1 MTSLAQIFTFAHWET
16 KKSLALPGKTILPLA
31 ILLLILLGAATVYSA
46 RSGLHLHDGMYSAGT
61 DDPEIAAIVAADARF
76 RVTLHQEI
84 DPARFHG
91 AYDII
96 ITDNRVYAADSG
108 RGAAAAAAL
117 ERVHEQYRNSVYSQE
132 EDIFAAYPLLVRTE
146 AVRSELDFSVART
159 GMQVVSP
166 VRSSRAP
173 EPAGPVTFVP
183 PPDPGAGVSA
193 ETFRSGII
201 GSPDESYQF
210 FHYSDYIAGSRGK
223 EPYTTPSQLSPP
235 LPFDSLVLIFV
246 FIFPLYFISQFL
258 MMSIMNERIERRG
271 EALLSTPARSWVIIT
286 GKTLPYGAGM
296 LAISALLSLFIGAG
310 LVLLL
315 PLIPVILF
323 FIASGLIIG
332 MVARSFRELSF
343 ISLFFST
350 VTTVYLFFPSIFA
363 DVHIISLVSPLT
375 LMIYTLEQE
384 AYTVSQYLFSTSLF
398 LVTSSVLLY
407 AAMVNFREERIFS
420 TDTLLTK
427 TADFISS
434 ALRPSHPWLS
444 LFFLGMLVVPFVF
457 MAQMLLLVL
466 VFNLPLPFS
475 LILLLVAAAAVEEV
489 AKSSGI
495 YTFSTRYPGFLTWKS
510 LGAGALV
517 TAFAFLLAE
526 KLLLLV
532 TVSQIAE
539 SVFGTVLFSSIGLLY
554 IPFSIHLV
562 GILISGTALKLGGK
576 SWYIP
581 GLALAVLVHCACN
594 LWILKGW
601 LW

>member
-1 MTSLAQIFTFAHWET
+1 LTSLAQVLTFAHWET
-16 KKSLALPGKTILPLA
+16 KKSLVLPGKTILPLA
-31 ILLLILLGAATVYSA
+31 ILLLILLGVATLYSA
-46 RSGLHLHDGMYSAGT
+46 RTGLHLQDGMYSAGT
-61 DDPEIAAIVAADARF
+61 DDPEIASIIAGDARF
-76 RVTLHQEI
+76 RVTLYSEM
-84 DPARFHG
+84 DPARFAG
-91 AYDII
+91 VYDVVIADGRI
-96 ITDNRVYAADSG
+96 YAPDSG
-108 RGAAAAAAL
+108 RGAAAVAAL
-117 ERVHEQYRNSVYSQE
+117 ERVHEQYRNSVYIRE
-132 EDIFAAYPLLVRTE
+132 DDIFAAYPLLVRTE
-146 AVRSELDFSVART
+146 TVRSELDFSMART

-166 VRSSRAP
+166 IRSSRAP
-173 EPAGPVTFVP
+173 VPAGPVTFIP
-183 PPDPGAGVSA
+183 PPNPGAGVSA
-193 ETFRSGII
+193 ETFRSGIL
-201 GSPDESYQF
+201 GSPVESYQF
-210 FHYSDYIAGSRGK
+210 LHYADYIAGTRGK
-223 EPYTTPSQLSPP
+223 EPYTTPSHLSPP

-271 EALLSTPARSWVIIT
+271 EVLLSTPARSWVIIT
-286 GKTLPYGAGM
+286 GKTLPYGVAM
-296 LAISALLSLFIGAG
+296 LAISALLTFFIGASP
-310 LVLLL
+310 VLLL

-323 FIASGLIIG
+323 FIASGLVIG

-384 AYTVSQYLFSTSLF
+384 AYTISQYLFSTSLF
-398 LVTSSVLLY
+398 LITSSILLY
-407 AAMVNFREERIFS
+407 AAIVNFREERIFS
-420 TDTLLTK
+420 QDTLLTK

-434 ALRPSHPWLS
+434 ALKPSHPWLS

-510 LGAGALV
+510 LAIGALV
-517 TAFAFLLAE
+517 TAFAFLVAE

-532 TVSQIAE
+532 TISQIAE
-539 SVFGTVLFSSIGLLY
+539 SIFGTVLFSSLGLLY

-576 SWYIP
+576 RWYIP
-581 GLALAVLVHCACN
+581 GLLLAVLVHCTCN